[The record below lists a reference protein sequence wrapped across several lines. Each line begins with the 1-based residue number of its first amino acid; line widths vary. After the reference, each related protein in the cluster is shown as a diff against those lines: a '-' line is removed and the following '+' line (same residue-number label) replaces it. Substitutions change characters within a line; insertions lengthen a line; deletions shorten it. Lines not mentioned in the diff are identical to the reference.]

1 MKAAVVDLI
10 ERRTNGIRRGVS
22 GTALTLLEF
31 WVCVARKNV
40 LLAEI
45 RIGLDSPTEWTG
57 AYGVS
62 GAARKL
68 ACIEFE
74 DKPPLHRLPRGNH
87 WCRLVRACRT
97 RQSNGNQEK
106 ADPVH
111 ERRRAR
117 VRAAIGEYFHMHS
130 LTRAFS

>member
-1 MKAAVVDLI
+1 VIDLI
-10 ERRTNGIRRGVS
+10 ERRTNGISRGVS

-31 WVCVARKNV
+31 WVCVARKHV
-40 LLAEI
+40 LLTEI
-45 RIGLDSPTEWTG
+45 CIGLDSPTEWTG

-62 GAARKL
+62 GAAWKL
-68 ACIEFE
+68 ACVEFE
-74 DKPPLHRLPRGNH
+74 DKPPLHRLPRRDY

-111 ERRRAR
+111 KRQHTR
-117 VRAAIGEYFHMHS
+117 VRAALGEYFHMLS
-130 LTRAFS
+130 PDTGLC